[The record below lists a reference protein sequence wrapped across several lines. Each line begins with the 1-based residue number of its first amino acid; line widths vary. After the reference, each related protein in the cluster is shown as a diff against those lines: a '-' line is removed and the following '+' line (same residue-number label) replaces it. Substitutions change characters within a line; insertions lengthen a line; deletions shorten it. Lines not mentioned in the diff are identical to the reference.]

1 MPPGLFTRGLARQE
15 LEREFESHSLR
26 QTVWVAEKL
35 GGLALKIARNG
46 RNSATPSSQT
56 GPEKVTRSRLSQVCG
71 LSLRRAQKQYGLND
85 SIRRMQSDHKS
96 MTKRNQLDFVG
107 SIAIETVKG
116 CLNLSIE
123 LNCFRE

>member
-46 RNSATPSSQT
+46 RNSATFSSQT
-56 GPEKVTRSRLSQVCG
+56 GPEKLIRLSAMRVLWAIFSEQPIRSPVC
-71 LSLRRAQKQYGLND
+71 QN
-85 SIRRMQSDHKS
+85 
-96 MTKRNQLDFVG
+96 
-107 SIAIETVKG
+107 
-116 CLNLSIE
+116 
-123 LNCFRE
+123 

>member
-56 GPEKVTRSRLSQVCG
+56 GPEKVTRSMLISGLWPFSPKGTKAVRFERLHQ
-71 LSLRRAQKQYGLND
+71 ANA
-85 SIRRMQSDHKS
+85 
-96 MTKRNQLDFVG
+96 KR
-107 SIAIETVKG
+107 S
-116 CLNLSIE
+116 
-123 LNCFRE
+123 